1 MQISI
6 LPGEKIA
13 QHQTKMP
20 ALCDSVFTYVVSTL
34 VPSFLVSVWILVPSG
49 LVVVSTLP
57 ELLEPPEEEPPED
70 WA

>member
-1 MQISI
+1 
-6 LPGEKIA
+6 
-13 QHQTKMP
+13 MP